1 MFTFKTLGLVA
12 AVALP
17 TSFATVVAF
26 APFAAAVAPFVVA
39 PFVVVVVEAAW
50 EPAKLGQIGMIV
62 PNFGQF
68 GTHGHVWEHFAVFP
82 YGREAEV
89 SYLEMAFCFCIST
102 NKNEFQ
108 LQSKIFQSCV
118 KSLSYGASLVQS
130 VKG

>member
-26 APFAAAVAPFVVA
+26 APFAAAVAPF
-39 PFVVVVVEAAW
+39 VVVEAAW

-118 KSLSYGASLVQS
+118 KSLSYGASLVQA
-130 VKG
+130 VKV